1 MNRARLLLGRL
12 TASTTSLLL
21 TCAGAGLLGC
31 DPTRDPTSDDDDRRV
46 EPNDT
51 DDDDGNDGDDGEGGD
66 GDGDDGDGDDGDGD
80 GAAGPAFFV
89 AVGEGGRRLVSA
101 AGETWQHDVAEV
113 DDGGDDD
120 RLFRGVCAGVVQGQR
135 VLLAVGGSARGRVL
149 RSVDDGVSW
158 SLAVDDDRGWI
169 GACAIDDAG
178 VAVFVGSG
186 RSDRSLDGGRTLI
199 DPGTQRGAQGN
210 WQLRDVV
217 VAGDVFVAVGDAG
230 VSTSVDGVVWSEPR
244 GPRGLSRV
252 AVGVFG
258 GTMRAVAV
266 GASVRATSADL
277 SSWSESPIDG
287 GRDVVCDGA
296 RFVVVGIGLR
306 QVSTDGVSFA
316 VSGGPA
322 IERLAVGVVDGR
334 PRFVG
339 VRYPDRRQIS
349 DDAEIW
355 TDVAAGGAS
364 GNALVDVVFVP
375 ARPPTTQGR

>member
-1 MNRARLLLGRL
+1 MNLARLLLGRL
-12 TASTTSLLL
+12 TASTTSLLVI
-21 TCAGAGLLGC
+21 GLLAGPPGC
-31 DPTRDPTSDDDDRRV
+31 DGARDDAGDRRTRTDSDDSDDDDH
-46 EPNDT
+46 
-51 DDDDGNDGDDGEGGD
+51 D
-66 GDGDDGDGDDGDGD
+66 GDGGNGAGDDR
-80 GAAGPAFFV
+80 PALFV

-101 AGETWQHDVAEV
+101 TGETWQHEVAEV

-135 VLLAVGGSARGRVL
+135 VLLAVGGSARGRIL

-199 DPGTQRGAQGN
+199 DPGTQRGVQGN

-258 GTMRAVAV
+258 GTMRVVAV

-277 SSWSESPIDG
+277 TSWSEAAIVD

-316 VSGGPA
+316 VSSGDA
-322 IERLAVGVVDGR
+322 LERLAVGVVDGR
-334 PRFVG
+334 SRFVG

-355 TDVAAGGAS
+355 TDVAAGVAS

-375 ARPPTTQGR
+375 AQPLISTRP